1 MAQPVYRYL
10 DAYLSAFCV
19 DERENRA
26 IAEVARLAAAADVTL
41 SDDWTEQLVV
51 CHCYVLA
58 AMEHQAAP
66 DDLFASKLK
75 AYRTRFD
82 SLLPQ
87 AIAAARTEDG
97 TVSSVSIFSIP
108 LERA

>member
-10 DAYLSAFCV
+10 DAYLSPFCI

-26 IAEVARLAAAADVTL
+26 IAEVSRLATGADVEF

-58 AMEHQAAP
+58 AMENQAAP
-66 DDLFASKLK
+66 DDLFAAKLK

-87 AIAAARTEDG
+87 AIAAARTADS
-97 TVSSVSIFSIP
+97 TVSGISLFSIP

>member
-1 MAQPVYRYL
+1 MST
-10 DAYLSAFCV
+10 DAALLAAL
-19 DERENRA
+19 RA
-26 IAEVARLAAAADVTL
+26 ATARALAAAADVTL
-41 SDDWTEQLVV
+41 ADDWAEQLVV
-51 CHCYVLA
+51 CHCYGLA
-58 AMEHQAAP
+58 AMENQAAP

>member
-19 DERENRA
+19 DERETRA
-26 IAEVARLAAAADVTL
+26 IAEVSRLATGAGVTF

-58 AMEHQAAP
+58 SMENQAAP
-66 DDLFASKLK
+66 DDLFAAKLK
-75 AYRTRFD
+75 AYKARFD
-82 SLLPQ
+82 TLLTQ
-87 AIAAARTEDG
+87 AVAAARTEDS
-97 TVSSVSIFSIP
+97 TVSGVSLFSIQ